1 MILVDSVINDT
12 ENALFFIQNLKT
24 SASQDSVFNSN
35 QSGNQMIFNL
45 KLYIKSNMISQRVYH
60 ILKIRRILIL

>member
-1 MILVDSVINDT
+1 MLNTICNKEYKITIHMILVDSVINDT

-24 SASQDSVFNSN
+24 SASQDNVFNSN

-45 KLYIKSNMISQRVYH
+45 KLYIKSNMI
-60 ILKIRRILIL
+60 